1 MPDARLKHMLLNLR
15 RRASGIPLLASLV
28 AFGLTGCA
36 SPGVP
41 RSPSLNLPAFAA
53 DLAATRQGTTVTLR
67 FTVSQRNTDHLP
79 LRGSAVTAKLCRA
92 IDPNASNLAACL
104 PIAGLATQSFAPLTA
119 GHATVAELHDTLPPG
134 LTTGPPRLLAYRVEI
149 FNDAG
154 HTAGFSDP
162 AYTAAGAA
170 PPAVTGLSVQGSR
183 LGVVLAWNPA
193 TPDASQVVLRREDLN
208 PKPAELKEPAAKPAS
223 VAKPSISNA
232 KSGAHGNSQPPTAT
246 RIKEDAD
253 PNVVWL
259 RTAPSEAITLPNTV
273 LDAAALPDE
282 PYRYAAERRRS
293 VQLGGR
299 TLELRSDP
307 STAISFT
314 LHDVYPPPPPTDL
327 TAASFIPPSG
337 SSSLQV
343 DLIWQPVDD
352 PGLAGYIVYRQ
363 PIDTTGTP
371 TGPIARLNKIPIPL
385 PGFHDE
391 IPTPPPGSHYRY
403 SVTSVDAKANESA
416 PCSMTLD
423 PAQP

>member
-1 MPDARLKHMLLNLR
+1 
-15 RRASGIPLLASLV
+15 
-28 AFGLTGCA
+28 
-36 SPGVP
+36 
-41 RSPSLNLPAFAA
+41 
-53 DLAATRQGTTVTLR
+53 
-67 FTVSQRNTDHLP
+67 
-79 LRGSAVTAKLCRA
+79 
-92 IDPNASNLAACL
+92 
-104 PIAGLATQSFAPLTA
+104 
-119 GHATVAELHDTLPPG
+119 
-134 LTTGPPRLLAYRVEI
+134 
-149 FNDAG
+149 
-154 HTAGFSDP
+154 
-162 AYTAAGAA
+162 
-170 PPAVTGLSVQGSR
+170 
-183 LGVVLAWNPA
+183 
-193 TPDASQVVLRREDLN
+193 
-208 PKPAELKEPAAKPAS
+208 

-259 RTAPSEAITLPNTV
+259 STAPSEAITLPNTV

-352 PGLAGYIVYRQ
+352 PSLAGYNIYRQ
-363 PIDTTGTP
+363 EIDSTDSAGTNSSP
-371 TGPIARLNKIPIPL
+371 SSRLNKAPIPL

-391 IPTPPPGSHYRY
+391 IPTPIPGSNYKY
-403 SVTSVDAKANESA
+403 SVTSVDAKGNESA